1 MLSFLNVSLLYD
13 TNDCTNLNSGV
24 YFSLGFNMF
33 IRRPQEEE
41 EKGLN
46 PQKRISFRGL
56 DKIIENILVE
66 KVTLANNC

>member
-1 MLSFLNVSLLYD
+1 
-13 TNDCTNLNSGV
+13 
-24 YFSLGFNMF
+24 MF